1 MTNGSCKENRS
12 FLCTSKY
19 RLECLLGYEPPS
31 FITHNSSLYKMDT
44 PSFKED
50 HISQVPALQ
59 MLIKLGYTYLSPAE
73 AERLRGNKTTN
84 VLLEDIL
91 RKQLKEINSIRVSA
105 SKTSIFTDE
114 NIGRGILAL
123 KNLPMNEGY
132 IAACEKSY
140 NLLAMGQ
147 ALEQSVDGDKKSFT
161 LQFID
166 WKNISNNVFHVT
178 EEFSVMRSTSKEHY
192 RPDLVLFV
200 NGIPFCIIECKRPD
214 MKEPLKQAIS
224 QQIRSQQEDGI
235 RSLYVYSQLL
245 LSLSCNEALYATNAT
260 PEKFWAKWQ
269 EKFHSEVEENNHNN
283 KLYQLKNEPL
293 SNEVKNRLFAG
304 RFKYV
309 RTYFDALE
317 DEEILSTH
325 QDAYLFSLCRPER
338 LMDIVFNFILFDNG
352 DKKVARYQQFF
363 AIKKSIERIKI
374 LQPSSSSSQREERSY
389 RGNLN
394 FSGLVREARELRKN
408 QTPAEETLWQLLR
421 NKKLN
426 GLKFRRQHQIGH
438 YIVDFYCHERKLIV
452 ELDGAVH
459 DTPERQKHDS
469 VRNKFLTSSGFKII
483 RFRNEEVFNN
493 IEEVLK
499 QIADSTPPSPVGR
512 GAGGEGNFSRK
523 GGVIWHTQGSGKSL
537 TMVMLAQAIAM
548 EPSIRNPK
556 IVLVTDRTDLDNQIT
571 GTFRKCG
578 KFVENANTGQRLVE
592 LLESK
597 SDAVVTTIINKF
609 VAAVKKINKPI
620 ESHDIFVLVDEGH
633 RTQHGTFNIDMQ
645 KTLPNACFIALTGTP
660 LFKKDKST
668 ADKFGGLID
677 AYTVD
682 QAVKD
687 NAVVPLLY
695 EGRLAFQNVN
705 ASPIDIFFGM
715 VSEPLSEYQ
724 KADIK
729 KKFARNDHLNSAEQK
744 MRMIAWNIS
753 YHFRDNWQGRTPFK
767 GQLVCDKKVNAIKYK
782 EYLDEIGLVSSE
794 VLISSIEEREGEDS
808 AYAKST
814 EKENQFWKKMME
826 EHGNSKSYEKNIISR
841 FKNQKDPEIII
852 VVDKLL
858 TGFDEPKNT
867 VLYLARNLQGHK
879 LLQAIAR
886 VNRIYPDK
894 EFGYI
899 IDYYGVIENLDDA
912 LLLYSSFEDFDDED
926 LAGTLTN
933 ISEEIKKLPQKHSD
947 LWDIFKTIANKRDA
961 EAYQQLLKDEAIRV
975 LFYDKLAAF
984 AKCLKMALSSIQFH
998 KDVEEKTIDRY
1009 KHDLT
1014 MFLKLRLAVVE
1025 RFSDEIDY
1033 RQYEGQIQKLIDTHI
1048 TTEKIETI
1056 TELVNIFDKDKFQQ
1070 EVENTTGKAAKAD
1083 KIASRTGRHISEKM
1097 DEDPAF
1103 YKKFSQMLKETI
1115 ADYEAKRISE
1125 AQYLSRVQ
1133 DIMNNVL
1140 AYTDKDIPDQLSD
1153 RDVAKAFYGLTLE
1166 AMSDKFQDYSIR
1178 KEIAIQTALHM
1189 DDLIKESVLDN
1200 GKPIIDWQYKTN
1212 ITGKLLIE
1220 IGDYLI
1226 DEVRDQYLVDLSFKE
1241 MDKIADDCIEVA
1253 KIRYK

>member
-1 MTNGSCKENRS
+1 ME
-12 FLCTSKY
+12 
-19 RLECLLGYEPPS
+19 
-31 FITHNSSLYKMDT
+31 T

-50 HISQVPALQ
+50 HISQIPALQ
-59 MLIKLGYTYLSPAE
+59 MLVNLGYTYLSPAE
-73 AERLRGNKTTN
+73 ADRQRGGKTTN
-84 VLLEDIL
+84 VLLEDVL

-105 SKTSIFTDE
+105 TKTSIFTDE
-114 NIGRGILAL
+114 NIERGIMAL

-132 IAACEKSY
+132 IAASEKAY
-140 NLLAMGQ
+140 NLLTLGQ

-161 LQFID
+161 LQYID
-166 WKNISNNVFHVT
+166 WKNINNNVFHVT
-178 EEFSVMRSTSKEHY
+178 EEYSVMRSTSKEHY

-200 NGIPFCIIECKRPD
+200 NGIPLCIIECKRPD

-235 RSLYVYSQLL
+235 RNLYVYSQLL
-245 LSLSCNEALYATNAT
+245 LSLSCTQALYATNST

-269 EKFHSEVEENNHNN
+269 EKFSSDEEEQNYKA
-283 KLYQLKNEPL
+283 KLYELKNNPL
-293 SNEVKNRLFAG
+293 STTTKEQLFTD

-309 RTYFDALE
+309 RQYFDALE
-317 DEEILSTH
+317 QEEILPTI
-325 QDAYLFSLCRPER
+325 QDEYLFGLCRPER
-338 LMDIVFNFILFDNG
+338 LMDIVFNYVLFDNG
-352 DKKVARYQQFF
+352 EKKVARYQQFF
-363 AIKKSIERIKI
+363 AIKKSMQRI
-374 LQPSSSSSQREERSY
+374 
-389 RGNLN
+389 
-394 FSGLVREARELRKN
+394 
-408 QTPAEETLWQLLR
+408 R
-421 NKKLN
+421 NVEN
-426 GLKFRRQHQIGH
+426 GK
-438 YIVDFYCHERKLIV
+438 
-452 ELDGAVH
+452 
-459 DTPERQKHDS
+459 
-469 VRNKFLTSSGFKII
+469 
-483 RFRNEEVFNN
+483 
-493 IEEVLK
+493 
-499 QIADSTPPSPVGR
+499 
-512 GAGGEGNFSRK
+512 RK

-571 GTFRKCG
+571 STFRKCG
-578 KFVENANTGQRLVE
+578 KLVENATTGQRLVE

-609 VAAVKKINKPI
+609 VAAVKKISKPL

-645 KTLPNACFIALTGTP
+645 KTLPNACFIAMTGTP

-668 ADKFGGLID
+668 AEKFGGLID

-682 QAVKD
+682 QAVQDK
-687 NAVVPLLY
+687 AVVPLLY
-695 EGRLAFQNVN
+695 EGRLALQDVN
-705 ASPIDIFFGM
+705 ASPIDTFFGM
-715 VSEPLSEYQ
+715 VSEPLTEYQ

-729 KKFARNDHLNSAEQK
+729 KKFARTDHLNSAEQK
-744 MRMIAWNIS
+744 MRMIAWDIS

-782 EYLDEIGLVSSE
+782 EYLDEIGIVSSE
-794 VLISSIEEREGEDS
+794 VLISSIDEREGEES
-808 AYAKST
+808 AYEKST
-814 EKENQFWKKMME
+814 QKENQFWKRMMD

-867 VLYLARNLQGHK
+867 VLYLTRNLQGHK

-912 LLLYSSFEDFDDED
+912 LQLYSSFEDFDDED

-933 ISEEIKKLPQKHSD
+933 ISDEIKKLPQKHSD

-984 AKCLKMALSSIQFH
+984 AKSLKLALSSIQFH
-998 KDVEEKTIDRY
+998 KDVEEKTINRY
-1009 KHDLT
+1009 KEDLT

-1025 RFSDEIDY
+1025 RYSDEIDY
-1033 RQYEGQIQKLIDTHI
+1033 KQYEGQIQKLIDTHI

-1083 KIASRTGRHISEKM
+1083 KIASRTAKHITEKM

-1140 AYTDKDIPDQLSD
+1140 AHTDNDIPEQLRD
-1153 RDVAKAFYGLTLE
+1153 KDVAKAFYGLTVE
-1166 AMSDKFQDYSIR
+1166 ALSEKIQDNVVR
-1178 KEIAIQTALHM
+1178 KEVSTQTALQI

-1226 DEVRDQYLVDLSFKE
+1226 DEVRDKYNVDLSFKE

>member
-1 MTNGSCKENRS
+1 
-12 FLCTSKY
+12 
-19 RLECLLGYEPPS
+19 
-31 FITHNSSLYKMDT
+31 MDT

-50 HISQVPALQ
+50 HISQIPALQ
-59 MLIKLGYTYLSPAE
+59 MLVNLGYTYLSPAE
-73 AERLRGNKTTN
+73 AERQRGGKTSN
-84 VLLEDIL
+84 VLLEDVL
-91 RKQLKEINSIRVSA
+91 RKQLKKINA
-105 SKTSIFTDE
+105 EKTISSTKSTYISNANIE
-114 NIGRGILAL
+114 NGIQIL

-132 IAACEKSY
+132 IAASEKAY
-140 NLLAMGQ
+140 NLLTLGQ

-161 LQFID
+161 LQYID

-178 EEFSVMRSTSKEHY
+178 EEFSVMRSTRKEHY

-200 NGIPFCIIECKRPD
+200 NGIPLCIIECKRPD
-214 MKEPLKQAIS
+214 MKKPLKQAIS
-224 QQIRSQQEDGI
+224 QHLRNQQEDGI
-235 RSLYVYSQLL
+235 RSLYVYSQLT
-245 LSLSCNEALYATNAT
+245 LSIATQEAAYATNST
-260 PEKFWAKWQ
+260 PEKFWAKWH
-269 EKFHSEVEENNHNN
+269 EKFNSDEEERKYKN
-283 KLYQLKNEPL
+283 KLLEFKNNPL
-293 SNEVKNRLFAG
+293 PISIKESIFSD

-309 RTYFDALE
+309 RQYFDALE
-317 DEEILSTH
+317 QEKILPTE
-325 QDAYLFSLCRPER
+325 QDNYLYGLCRPER
-338 LMDIVFNFILFDNG
+338 LMDIIFNFVLFDEG
-352 DKKVARYQQFF
+352 KKKVARYQQFF
-363 AIKKSIERIKI
+363 AIKKSIQRIKHV
-374 LQPSSSSSQREERSY
+374 E
-389 RGNLN
+389 
-394 FSGLVREARELRKN
+394 
-408 QTPAEETLWQLLR
+408 
-421 NKKLN
+421 N
-426 GLKFRRQHQIGH
+426 GKRR
-438 YIVDFYCHERKLIV
+438 
-452 ELDGAVH
+452 
-459 DTPERQKHDS
+459 
-469 VRNKFLTSSGFKII
+469 
-483 RFRNEEVFNN
+483 
-493 IEEVLK
+493 
-499 QIADSTPPSPVGR
+499 
-512 GAGGEGNFSRK
+512 

-578 KFVENANTGQRLVE
+578 RFVENATTGQRLVE
-592 LLESK
+592 LLENK

-609 VAAVKKINKPI
+609 VAAVKKIVKPL

-645 KTLPNACFIALTGTP
+645 KTLPNACFIAMTGTP

-668 ADKFGGLID
+668 AEKFGGMID

-695 EGRLAFQNVN
+695 EGRLALQNVN
-705 ASPIDIFFGM
+705 ASPIDTFFGM
-715 VSEPLSEYQ
+715 VSEPLTEYQ

-744 MRMIAWNIS
+744 MRMIAWDIS
-753 YHFRDNWQGRTPFK
+753 YHFRNNWQGRTPLK

-782 EYLDEIGLVSSE
+782 EYLDEIGIVSCE
-794 VLISSIEEREGEDS
+794 VLISSIDEREGEES
-808 AYAKST
+808 AYEKSI
-814 EKENQFWKKMME
+814 EKEHQFWKKMMD

-852 VVDKLL
+852 VVDKLI

-867 VLYLARNLQGHK
+867 VLYLTRNLQSHK

-912 LLLYSSFEDFDDED
+912 LQLYSSFEDFDDED

-933 ISEEIKKLPQKHSD
+933 ISDEIKKLPQKHSE
-947 LWDIFKTIANKRDA
+947 LWDIFKTIINKRDA
-961 EAYQQLLKDEAIRV
+961 EAYQQLLKDEVIRV

-984 AKCLKMALSSIQFH
+984 AKGLKLALSSIQFH
-998 KDVEEKTIDRY
+998 KEVEEKVINRY
-1009 KHDLT
+1009 KEDLT

-1025 RFSDEIDY
+1025 RYSDEIDY
-1033 RQYEGQIQKLIDTHI
+1033 KQYEGQIQKLIDTHI

-1083 KIASRTGRHISEKM
+1083 KIASRTAKHITEKM
-1097 DEDPAF
+1097 DENPAF
-1103 YKKFSQMLKETI
+1103 YKKFSQMLRETI

-1125 AQYLSRVQ
+1125 AQYLSKVQ

-1140 AYTDKDIPDQLSD
+1140 THTDNDIPEQLKD
-1153 RDVAKAFYGLTLE
+1153 RDIAKAFYGLTVE
-1166 AMSDKFQDYSIR
+1166 ALSEKIQDNVVR
-1178 KEIAIQTALHM
+1178 KEVATQTALQI
-1189 DDLIKESVLDN
+1189 DNLIQDSVLDK
-1200 GKPIIDWQYKTN
+1200 GKAIIDWQYKTN

-1226 DEVRDQYLVDLSFKE
+1226 DEVRDKYHLDLPFKD
-1241 MDKIADDCIEVA
+1241 MDKIAEDCIEVA

>member
-1 MTNGSCKENRS
+1 
-12 FLCTSKY
+12 
-19 RLECLLGYEPPS
+19 
-31 FITHNSSLYKMDT
+31 MDT

-50 HISQVPALQ
+50 HISQIPALQ
-59 MLIKLGYTYLSPAE
+59 MLVNLGYTYLSPAE
-73 AERLRGNKTTN
+73 AERQRGGKTSN
-84 VLLEDIL
+84 VLLEDVL
-91 RKQLKEINSIRVSA
+91 RKQLKKINAEKSISSTKSTYISDA
-105 SKTSIFTDE
+105 NIE
-114 NIGRGILAL
+114 NGIQIL

-132 IAACEKSY
+132 IAASEKAY
-140 NLLAMGQ
+140 NLLTLGQ

-161 LQFID
+161 LQYID

-178 EEFSVMRSTSKEHY
+178 EEFSVMRSTRKEHY

-200 NGIPFCIIECKRPD
+200 NGIPLCIIECKRPD
-214 MKEPLKQAIS
+214 MKKPLKQAIS
-224 QQIRSQQEDGI
+224 QHLRNQQEDGI
-235 RSLYVYSQLL
+235 RSLYVYSQLT
-245 LSLSCNEALYATNAT
+245 LSIATQEAAYATNAT
-260 PEKFWAKWQ
+260 PEKFWAKWH
-269 EKFHSEVEENNHNN
+269 EKFNSDEEERKYKN
-283 KLYQLKNEPL
+283 KLLEFKNNPL
-293 SNEVKNRLFAG
+293 PISIKESIFSD

-309 RTYFDALE
+309 RQYFDALE
-317 DEEILSTH
+317 QEKILPTE
-325 QDAYLFSLCRPER
+325 QDIYLYGLCRPER
-338 LMDIVFNFILFDNG
+338 LMDIIFNFVLFDDG
-352 DKKVARYQQFF
+352 KKKVARYQQFF
-363 AIKKSIERIKI
+363 AIKKSIQRIKHV
-374 LQPSSSSSQREERSY
+374 E
-389 RGNLN
+389 
-394 FSGLVREARELRKN
+394 
-408 QTPAEETLWQLLR
+408 
-421 NKKLN
+421 N
-426 GLKFRRQHQIGH
+426 GKRR
-438 YIVDFYCHERKLIV
+438 
-452 ELDGAVH
+452 
-459 DTPERQKHDS
+459 
-469 VRNKFLTSSGFKII
+469 
-483 RFRNEEVFNN
+483 
-493 IEEVLK
+493 
-499 QIADSTPPSPVGR
+499 
-512 GAGGEGNFSRK
+512 

-578 KFVENANTGQRLVE
+578 RFVENATTGQRLVE
-592 LLESK
+592 LLENK

-609 VAAVKKINKPI
+609 VAAVKKIVKPL

-645 KTLPNACFIALTGTP
+645 KTLPNACFIAMTGTP

-668 ADKFGGLID
+668 AEKFGGMID

-695 EGRLAFQNVN
+695 EGRLALQNVN
-705 ASPIDIFFGM
+705 ASPIDTFFGM
-715 VSEPLSEYQ
+715 VSEPLTEYQ

-744 MRMIAWNIS
+744 MRMIAWDIS
-753 YHFRDNWQGRTPFK
+753 YHFRNNWQGRTPLK

-782 EYLDEIGLVSSE
+782 EYLDEIGIVSCE
-794 VLISSIEEREGEDS
+794 VLISSIDEREGEES
-808 AYAKST
+808 AYEKSI
-814 EKENQFWKKMME
+814 EKEHQFWKKMMD

-867 VLYLARNLQGHK
+867 VLYLTRNLQSHK

-912 LLLYSSFEDFDDED
+912 LQLYSSFEDFDDED

-933 ISEEIKKLPQKHSD
+933 ISDEIKKLPQKHSE
-947 LWDIFKTIANKRDA
+947 LWDIFKTIINKRDA
-961 EAYQQLLKDEAIRV
+961 EAYQQLLKDEVIRV

-984 AKCLKMALSSIQFH
+984 AKGLKLALSSIQFH
-998 KDVEEKTIDRY
+998 KEVEEKVINRY
-1009 KHDLT
+1009 KEDLT

-1033 RQYEGQIQKLIDTHI
+1033 KQYEGQIQKLIDTHI

-1083 KIASRTGRHISEKM
+1083 KIASRTAKHITEKM
-1097 DEDPAF
+1097 DENPAF
-1103 YKKFSQMLKETI
+1103 YKKFSQMLRETI

-1140 AYTDKDIPDQLSD
+1140 THTDNDIPEQLKD
-1153 RDVAKAFYGLTLE
+1153 RDIAKAFYGLTVE
-1166 AMSDKFQDYSIR
+1166 ALSEKIQDNVVR
-1178 KEIAIQTALHM
+1178 KEVATQTALQI
-1189 DDLIKESVLDN
+1189 DDLIQDSVLDK
-1200 GKPIIDWQYKTN
+1200 GKAIIDWQYKTN

-1226 DEVRDQYLVDLSFKE
+1226 DEVRDKYHLDLPFKD
-1241 MDKIADDCIEVA
+1241 MDKIAEDCIEVA

>member
-1 MTNGSCKENRS
+1 
-12 FLCTSKY
+12 
-19 RLECLLGYEPPS
+19 
-31 FITHNSSLYKMDT
+31 MDT

-50 HISQVPALQ
+50 HISQIPALQ
-59 MLIKLGYTYLSPAE
+59 MLVNLGYTYLSPVE
-73 AERLRGNKTTN
+73 ADRQRGGKTTN
-84 VLLEDIL
+84 VLLEDVL

-105 SKTSIFTDE
+105 TKTSIFTAE
-114 NIGRGILAL
+114 NIERGILAL
-123 KNLPMNEGY
+123 KSLPMNEGY
-132 IAACEKSY
+132 IAASEKAY
-140 NLLAMGQ
+140 NLLTLGQ
-147 ALEQSVDGDKKSFT
+147 PLEQSIDGDKKSFT
-161 LQFID
+161 LQYID
-166 WKNISNNVFHVT
+166 WKNIQNNVFHVT
-178 EEFSVMRSTSKEHY
+178 EEYSVMRSTSKEHY

-200 NGIPFCIIECKRPD
+200 NGIPLCIIECKRPD

-224 QQIRSQQEDGI
+224 QHLRNQQEDGI
-235 RSLYVYSQLL
+235 RSLYVYSQLT
-245 LSLSCNEALYATNAT
+245 LSIATQEAAYATNAT

-269 EKFHSEVEENNHNN
+269 EKFDESE
-283 KLYQLKNEPL
+283 KLKEYNARLKKLKNTPL
-293 SNEVKNRLFAG
+293 SNSIKEQLFSD

-309 RTYFDALE
+309 RQYFDALE
-317 DEEILSTH
+317 QEEILPTE
-325 QDAYLFSLCRPER
+325 QDNYLFSLCRPER
-338 LMDIVFNFILFDNG
+338 LMDIVFNYVLYDNG
-352 DKKVARYQQFF
+352 EKKVARYQQFF
-363 AIKKSIERIKI
+363 AIKKSMQRI
-374 LQPSSSSSQREERSY
+374 
-389 RGNLN
+389 
-394 FSGLVREARELRKN
+394 
-408 QTPAEETLWQLLR
+408 R
-421 NKKLN
+421 NVEN
-426 GLKFRRQHQIGH
+426 GK
-438 YIVDFYCHERKLIV
+438 
-452 ELDGAVH
+452 
-459 DTPERQKHDS
+459 
-469 VRNKFLTSSGFKII
+469 
-483 RFRNEEVFNN
+483 
-493 IEEVLK
+493 
-499 QIADSTPPSPVGR
+499 
-512 GAGGEGNFSRK
+512 RK

-556 IVLVTDRTDLDNQIT
+556 IVLVTDRTDLDDQIT
-571 GTFRKCG
+571 RTFIKCG
-578 KFVENANTGQRLVE
+578 KPVDNATTGQRLVE

-609 VAAVKKINKPI
+609 VAAVKKMNKPL

-633 RTQHGTFNIDMQ
+633 RTQHGTFNVDMQ
-645 KTLPNACFIALTGTP
+645 KTLPNACFIAMTGTP

-668 ADKFGGLID
+668 AAKFGGIID

-687 NAVVPLLY
+687 KAVVPLLY
-695 EGRLAFQNVN
+695 EGRLALQDVN
-705 ASPIDIFFGM
+705 ASPIDTFFAM
-715 VSEPLSEYQ
+715 VSEPLTEYQ

-729 KKFARNDHLNSAEQK
+729 KKFARYDHLNSAEQK
-744 MRMIAWNIS
+744 MRMIAWDIS
-753 YHFRDNWQGRTPFK
+753 YHFRDNWQGKTPFK

-782 EYLDEIGLVSSE
+782 EYLDEIGIVSSE
-794 VLISSIEEREGEDS
+794 VLISSIDEREGEES
-808 AYAKST
+808 AYEKST
-814 EKENQFWKKMME
+814 EKENQFWKKMMD
-826 EHGNSKSYEKNIISR
+826 EHGSSKSYEKNVISR
-841 FKNQKDPEIII
+841 FKNQKDPELII

-867 VLYLARNLQGHK
+867 VLYLTRNLQSHK

-912 LLLYSSFEDFDDED
+912 LQMYSSLEDFDEED

-933 ISEEIKKLPQKHSD
+933 ISEEVRKLPQKHSD
-947 LWDIFKTIANKRDA
+947 LWNIFKTVANKRDA
-961 EAYQQLLKDEAIRV
+961 EAYQQLLKDELIRV

-984 AKCLKMALSSIQFH
+984 AKGLKLAFSSIQFH
-998 KDVEEKTIDRY
+998 KEVEEKVVNRY
-1009 KHDLT
+1009 KEDLA
-1014 MFLKLRLAVVE
+1014 MFLKLRLAVIE
-1025 RFSDEIDY
+1025 RYSDQIDY
-1033 RQYEGQIQKLIDTHI
+1033 KQYEGQIQKLIDTHI

-1083 KIASRTGRHISEKM
+1083 KIASRTAKHITEKM

-1140 AYTDKDIPDQLSD
+1140 AHTDHDIPAQLKE
-1153 RDVAKAFYGLTLE
+1153 RDVAKAFYGLTVE
-1166 AMSDKFQDYSIR
+1166 ALFEKIQDDIVR
-1178 KEIAIQTALHM
+1178 KEVAIQTALHI
-1189 DDLIKESVLDN
+1189 DDLIQNSVLDI
-1200 GKPIIDWQYKTN
+1200 GKPIVDWQYKTN

-1226 DEVRDQYLVDLSFKE
+1226 DEVRDKYNVDLSFKD
-1241 MDKIADDCIEVA
+1241 MDKVAEDCIEVA

>member
-1 MTNGSCKENRS
+1 
-12 FLCTSKY
+12 
-19 RLECLLGYEPPS
+19 
-31 FITHNSSLYKMDT
+31 MDT

-50 HISQVPALQ
+50 HISQIPALQ
-59 MLIKLGYTYLSPAE
+59 MLVNLGYTYLSPAE
-73 AERLRGNKTTN
+73 ADRQRGGKTTN
-84 VLLEDIL
+84 VLLEDVL

-105 SKTSIFTDE
+105 TKTSIFTDD
-114 NIGRGILAL
+114 NIERGILAL

-132 IAACEKSY
+132 IAASEKAY
-140 NLLAMGQ
+140 NLLTLGQ

-161 LQFID
+161 LQYID
-166 WKNISNNVFHVT
+166 WKNISNNVFHVS

-200 NGIPFCIIECKRPD
+200 NGIPLCIIECKRPD

-224 QQIRSQQEDGI
+224 QHLRNQQEDGI
-235 RSLYVYSQLL
+235 RSLYVYSQLT
-245 LSLSCNEALYATNAT
+245 LSIATQEAAYATNAT
-260 PEKFWAKWQ
+260 PEKFWAKWHK
-269 EKFHSEVEENNHNN
+269 KFNTDEEERNYKN
-283 KLYQLKNEPL
+283 KLQAFKNKPLPNSIKEQLF
-293 SNEVKNRLFAG
+293 SD

-309 RTYFDALE
+309 RHYFDALE
-317 DEEILSTH
+317 QEIILPTE
-325 QDAYLFSLCRPER
+325 QDNYLFGLCRPER
-338 LMDIVFNFILFDNG
+338 LMDIVFNFVLFDNG
-352 DKKVARYQQFF
+352 EKKVARYQQFF
-363 AIKKSIERIKI
+363 AIKKSMQRIKHV
-374 LQPSSSSSQREERSY
+374 E
-389 RGNLN
+389 
-394 FSGLVREARELRKN
+394 
-408 QTPAEETLWQLLR
+408 
-421 NKKLN
+421 N
-426 GLKFRRQHQIGH
+426 GKRR
-438 YIVDFYCHERKLIV
+438 
-452 ELDGAVH
+452 
-459 DTPERQKHDS
+459 
-469 VRNKFLTSSGFKII
+469 
-483 RFRNEEVFNN
+483 
-493 IEEVLK
+493 
-499 QIADSTPPSPVGR
+499 
-512 GAGGEGNFSRK
+512 

-578 KFVENANTGQRLVE
+578 RFVENANTGQRLFE
-592 LLESK
+592 LLENK

-609 VAAVKKINKPI
+609 VAAVKKIDKPL

-645 KTLPNACFIALTGTP
+645 KTLPNACFIAMTGTP

-668 ADKFGGLID
+668 AEKFGGMID

-687 NAVVPLLY
+687 KAVVPLLY
-695 EGRLAFQNVN
+695 EGRLALQNVN
-705 ASPIDIFFGM
+705 ASPIDTFFGM
-715 VSEPLSEYQ
+715 VSEPLTEYQ

-744 MRMIAWNIS
+744 MRMIAWDIS

-782 EYLDEIGLVSSE
+782 EYLDEIGIVSCE
-794 VLISSIEEREGEDS
+794 VLISSIDEREGEES
-808 AYAKST
+808 AYEKST
-814 EKENQFWKKMME
+814 EKENQFWKKMMD

-867 VLYLARNLQGHK
+867 VLYLTRNLQSHK

-912 LLLYSSFEDFDDED
+912 LQLYSSFEDFDDED
-926 LAGTLTN
+926 LAGTMTN
-933 ISEEIKKLPQKHSD
+933 ISDEIKKLPQKHSD

-984 AKCLKMALSSIQFH
+984 AKGLKLALSSIQFH
-998 KDVEEKTIDRY
+998 KEVEEKVINRY
-1009 KHDLT
+1009 KEDLT

-1025 RFSDEIDY
+1025 RYSDEIDY
-1033 RQYEGQIQKLIDTHI
+1033 KQYEGQIQKLIDTHI

-1070 EVENTTGKAAKAD
+1070 EVEHTTGKAAKAD
-1083 KIASRTGRHISEKM
+1083 KIASRTAKHITEKM

-1103 YKKFSQMLKETI
+1103 YKKFSQMLRETI

-1133 DIMNNVL
+1133 DIMSNVL
-1140 AYTDKDIPDQLSD
+1140 AHTDNDIPEQLKD
-1153 RDVAKAFYGLTLE
+1153 RDVAKAFYGLTVEGLSE
-1166 AMSDKFQDYSIR
+1166 KIQDNIVR
-1178 KEIAIQTALHM
+1178 KEVATQTALQI
-1189 DDLIKESVLDN
+1189 DDLIQDSVLDN

-1226 DEVRDQYLVDLSFKE
+1226 DEVRDKYNVNLSFKD
-1241 MDKIADDCIEVA
+1241 MDKIAEDCIEVA

>member
-1 MTNGSCKENRS
+1 ME
-12 FLCTSKY
+12 
-19 RLECLLGYEPPS
+19 
-31 FITHNSSLYKMDT
+31 T

-50 HISQVPALQ
+50 HISQIPALQ
-59 MLIKLGYTYLSPAE
+59 MLVNLGYTYLSPAE
-73 AERLRGNKTTN
+73 AYKQRGGKTTN
-84 VLLEDIL
+84 VLLEDVL

-105 SKTSIFTDE
+105 TKTSIFTDD
-114 NIGRGILAL
+114 NIERGILAL

-132 IAACEKSY
+132 IAASEKAY
-140 NLLAMGQ
+140 NLITLGQ

-161 LQFID
+161 LQYID
-166 WKNISNNVFHVT
+166 WKNISNNVFHIS
-178 EEFSVMRSTSKEHY
+178 EEFSVMRSTSRAHY
-192 RPDLVLFV
+192 RPDLVVFV
-200 NGIPFCIIECKRPD
+200 NGIPLCIIECKRPD

-224 QQIRSQQEDGI
+224 QTLRNQQEDGI
-235 RSLYVYSQLL
+235 RSLYVYSQLT
-245 LSLSCNEALYATNAT
+245 LSIATQEAAYATNAT

-269 EKFHSEVEENNHNN
+269 EKFSTDEEERNYTS
-283 KLYQLKNEPL
+283 KLKEIKNQPL
-293 SNEVKNRLFAG
+293 SLTVKEQLFSD

-309 RTYFDALE
+309 RQYFDALE
-317 DEEILSTH
+317 QEEILPTE
-325 QDAYLFSLCRPER
+325 QDNYLFGLCCPER
-338 LMDIVFNFILFDNG
+338 LMDIVFNFVLFDNG
-352 DKKVARYQQFF
+352 EKKVARYQQFF
-363 AIKKSIERIKI
+363 AIKKSMQRIKHV
-374 LQPSSSSSQREERSY
+374 E
-389 RGNLN
+389 
-394 FSGLVREARELRKN
+394 
-408 QTPAEETLWQLLR
+408 
-421 NKKLN
+421 N
-426 GLKFRRQHQIGH
+426 GKRR
-438 YIVDFYCHERKLIV
+438 
-452 ELDGAVH
+452 
-459 DTPERQKHDS
+459 
-469 VRNKFLTSSGFKII
+469 
-483 RFRNEEVFNN
+483 
-493 IEEVLK
+493 
-499 QIADSTPPSPVGR
+499 
-512 GAGGEGNFSRK
+512 

-578 KFVENANTGQRLVE
+578 RFVENATTGQRLVE
-592 LLESK
+592 LLENK

-609 VAAVKKINKPI
+609 VAAVKKIVKPL
-620 ESHDIFVLVDEGH
+620 ESYDIFVLVDEGH
-633 RTQHGTFNIDMQ
+633 RTQHGTFNVDMQ
-645 KTLPNACFIALTGTP
+645 KTLPNACFIAMTGTP

-668 ADKFGGLID
+668 AEKFGGMID

-687 NAVVPLLY
+687 KAVVPLLY
-695 EGRLAFQNVN
+695 EGRLALQNVN
-705 ASPIDIFFGM
+705 ASPIDTFFGM
-715 VSEPLSEYQ
+715 VSEPLTEYQ
-724 KADIK
+724 KVDIK
-729 KKFARNDHLNSAEQK
+729 KKFARNDHLNAAEQK
-744 MRMIAWNIS
+744 MRMIAWDIS

-782 EYLDEIGLVSSE
+782 EYLDEIGIVSCE
-794 VLISSIEEREGEDS
+794 VLISSIDEREGEES

-814 EKENQFWKKMME
+814 EKENQFWKRMMD

-867 VLYLARNLQGHK
+867 VLYLTRNLQSHK

-894 EFGYI
+894 DFGYV

-912 LLLYSSFEDFDDED
+912 LQLYSSFKDFDDED

-933 ISEEIKKLPQKHSD
+933 ISDEIKKLPQKHSA

-961 EAYQQLLKDEAIRV
+961 ESYQQLLKDEAIRV

-984 AKCLKMALSSIQFH
+984 AKSLKLALSSIQFH
-998 KDVEEKTIDRY
+998 KEVEEKVINRY
-1009 KHDLT
+1009 KEDLT

-1025 RFSDEIDY
+1025 RYSDEIDY
-1033 RQYEGQIQKLIDTHI
+1033 KQYEGQIQKLIDTHI

-1056 TELVNIFDKDKFQQ
+1056 TELVNIFEKDKFQQ
-1070 EVENTTGKAAKAD
+1070 EVEKAIGEDAKAD
-1083 KIASRTGRHISEKM
+1083 RIESRTAKHISEKM
-1097 DEDPAF
+1097 EEDPAF
-1103 YKKFSQMLKETI
+1103 YKKFSQMLKDVIEE
-1115 ADYEAKRISE
+1115 YESGRISSAE
-1125 AQYLSRVQ
+1125 RLKRSQ

-1140 AYTDKDIPDQLSD
+1140 AHTDNDIPEKLKD
-1153 RDVAKAFYGLTLE
+1153 RDVAKAFYGLTFETLSE
-1166 AMSDKFQDYSIR
+1166 KIQDIIVR
-1178 KEIAIQTALHM
+1178 KEVATQTALQI
-1189 DDLIKESVLDN
+1189 DDLIQDSVLDL

-1226 DEVRDQYLVDLSFKE
+1226 DEVRDKCNVDLAFKD
-1241 MDKIADDCIEVA
+1241 MDKIAEDCIEVA

>member
-1 MTNGSCKENRS
+1 ME
-12 FLCTSKY
+12 
-19 RLECLLGYEPPS
+19 
-31 FITHNSSLYKMDT
+31 T

-50 HISQVPALQ
+50 HISQIPALQ
-59 MLIKLGYTYLSPAE
+59 MLVNLGYTYLSQAE
-73 AERLRGNKTTN
+73 AERYRGGKTTN
-84 VLLEDIL
+84 VLLEDVL

-105 SKTSIFTDE
+105 TKTSIFTDE
-114 NIGRGILAL
+114 NIERGILAL

-132 IAACEKSY
+132 IAASERAY
-140 NLLAMGQ
+140 NLLTLGQ

-161 LQFID
+161 LQYID
-166 WKNISNNVFHVT
+166 WKNISNNVFHVS

-224 QQIRSQQEDGI
+224 QHLRNQQEDGI
-235 RSLYVYSQLL
+235 RHLYVYSQIIM
-245 LSLSCNEALYATNAT
+245 SIATQEAAYGTNGT

-269 EKFHSEVEENNHNN
+269 EKFNSDVEGQNYRSNLEA
-283 KLYQLKNEPL
+283 LKNKPL
-293 SNEVKNRLFAG
+293 SPSVKDQLFAD

-309 RTYFDALE
+309 RQHFDALE
-317 DEEILSTH
+317 RETIFPTVQDE
-325 QDAYLFSLCRPER
+325 YLMGLCRPER
-338 LMDIVFNFILFDNG
+338 LMDIVFNYVLFDNG
-352 DKKVARYQQFF
+352 EKKVARYQQFF
-363 AIKKSIERIKI
+363 AIKKSMQRIK
-374 LQPSSSSSQREERSY
+374 
-389 RGNLN
+389 
-394 FSGLVREARELRKN
+394 
-408 QTPAEETLWQLLR
+408 
-421 NKKLN
+421 
-426 GLKFRRQHQIGH
+426 
-438 YIVDFYCHERKLIV
+438 
-452 ELDGAVH
+452 
-459 DTPERQKHDS
+459 
-469 VRNKFLTSSGFKII
+469 
-483 RFRNEEVFNN
+483 N
-493 IEEVLK
+493 IENGK
-499 QIADSTPPSPVGR
+499 
-512 GAGGEGNFSRK
+512 RK

-571 GTFRKCG
+571 STFRKCG
-578 KFVENANTGQRLVE
+578 KFVENATTGQRLVE
-592 LLESK
+592 LLESN

-609 VAAVKKINKPI
+609 VAAVKKINKPL
-620 ESHDIFVLVDEGH
+620 ESPDIFVLVDEGH
-633 RTQHGTFNIDMQ
+633 RTQHGIFNIDMQ
-645 KTLPNACFIALTGTP
+645 KTLPNACFIAMTGTP

-668 ADKFGGLID
+668 AAKFGGVID

-682 QAVKD
+682 QAVSDK
-687 NAVVPLLY
+687 AVVPLLY
-695 EGRLAFQNVN
+695 EGRLALQDVN
-705 ASPIDIFFGM
+705 ASPIDTFFGM
-715 VSEPLSEYQ
+715 VSEPLTDYQ

-729 KKFARNDHLNSAEQK
+729 KKFARYDHLNSAEQK
-744 MRMIAWNIS
+744 MRMIAWDIS

-782 EYLDEIGLVSSE
+782 EYLDEIGIVSSE
-794 VLISSIEEREGEDS
+794 VLISSTDEREGEDS
-808 AYAKST
+808 AYEKSS
-814 EKENQFWKKMME
+814 EKENQFWKRMMD

-867 VLYLARNLQGHK
+867 VLYLTRNLQSHK

-912 LLLYSSFEDFDDED
+912 LQLYSSFEDFDDED
-926 LAGTLTN
+926 LAGTMTN
-933 ISEEIKKLPQKHSD
+933 ISDEIKKLPQKHSD
-947 LWDIFKTIANKRDA
+947 LWDIFKTISNKRDA

-984 AKCLKMALSSIQFH
+984 AKGLKLALSSIQFH
-998 KDVEEKTIDRY
+998 KEVEEKVINRY
-1009 KHDLT
+1009 KEDLT

-1025 RFSDEIDY
+1025 RYSDEIDY
-1033 RQYEGQIQKLIDTHI
+1033 KQYEGQIQKLIDTHI

-1083 KIASRTGRHISEKM
+1083 KIASRTAKHITEKM

-1103 YKKFSQMLKETI
+1103 YKKFSQMLRETI

-1125 AQYLSRVQ
+1125 AQYLTRVQ

-1140 AYTDKDIPDQLSD
+1140 AHTDNDIPEQLEE
-1153 RDVAKAFYGLTLE
+1153 RDVAKAFYGLTVE
-1166 AMSDKFQDYSIR
+1166 ALSEKIQDNIVR
-1178 KEIAIQTALHM
+1178 KEVAKQTALQI
-1189 DDLIKESVLDN
+1189 DDLIQDAVLDN

-1226 DEVRDQYLVDLSFKE
+1226 DEVRDKYNVDLAFKD
-1241 MDKIADDCIEVA
+1241 MDKIAEECIEVA

>member
-1 MTNGSCKENRS
+1 
-12 FLCTSKY
+12 
-19 RLECLLGYEPPS
+19 
-31 FITHNSSLYKMDT
+31 MDT

-50 HISQVPALQ
+50 HISQIPALQ
-59 MLIKLGYTYLSPAE
+59 MLVNLGYTYLSPAE
-73 AERLRGNKTTN
+73 ADRQRGGKTTN
-84 VLLEDIL
+84 VLLEDVL

-105 SKTSIFTDE
+105 TKTSIFTDE
-114 NIGRGILAL
+114 NIERGILAL

-132 IAACEKSY
+132 IAASERAY
-140 NLLAMGQ
+140 NLLTLGQ

-161 LQFID
+161 LQYID

-178 EEFSVMRSTSKEHY
+178 EEYSVMRSTSKEYY

-200 NGIPFCIIECKRPD
+200 NGIPLCIIECKRPD

-224 QQIRSQQEDGI
+224 QHLRNQQEDGI
-235 RSLYVYSQLL
+235 RSLYVYSQLT
-245 LSLSCNEALYATNAT
+245 LSIATQEAAYATNGT

-269 EKFHSEVEENNHNN
+269 EKFSSDEEEGNFQS
-283 KLYQLKNEPL
+283 KLQELKNKPL
-293 SNEVKNRLFAG
+293 PVSIKEQLFSD

-309 RTYFDALE
+309 RQYFDALE
-317 DEEILSTH
+317 QEKILPTE
-325 QDAYLFSLCRPER
+325 QDKYLFGLCRPER
-338 LMDIVFNFILFDNG
+338 LMDIVFNYILFDNG
-352 DKKVARYQQFF
+352 EKKVARYQQFF
-363 AIKKSIERIKI
+363 AIKKSMQRIKNV
-374 LQPSSSSSQREERSY
+374 E
-389 RGNLN
+389 
-394 FSGLVREARELRKN
+394 
-408 QTPAEETLWQLLR
+408 
-421 NKKLN
+421 N
-426 GLKFRRQHQIGH
+426 GK
-438 YIVDFYCHERKLIV
+438 
-452 ELDGAVH
+452 
-459 DTPERQKHDS
+459 
-469 VRNKFLTSSGFKII
+469 
-483 RFRNEEVFNN
+483 
-493 IEEVLK
+493 
-499 QIADSTPPSPVGR
+499 
-512 GAGGEGNFSRK
+512 RK

-556 IVLVTDRTDLDNQIT
+556 IVLVTDRTDLDDQIT
-571 GTFRKCG
+571 KTFRKCG
-578 KFVENANTGQRLVE
+578 KFVDNATTGQRLVE
-592 LLESK
+592 LLESN
-597 SDAVVTTIINKF
+597 SDAIITTIINKF
-609 VAAVKKINKPI
+609 NAAVKKIRKPL

-645 KTLPNACFIALTGTP
+645 KTLPNACFIAMTGTP
-660 LFKKDKST
+660 LFKKDKNT
-668 ADKFGGLID
+668 ATKFGGVID

-687 NAVVPLLY
+687 KAVVPLLY
-695 EGRLAFQNVN
+695 EGRLALQDVN
-705 ASPIDIFFGM
+705 ASPIDTFFGM
-715 VSEPLSEYQ
+715 ISEPLTEYQ

-729 KKFARNDHLNSAEQK
+729 KKFARYDHLNSAEQK
-744 MRMIAWNIS
+744 MRMIAWDIS
-753 YHFRDNWQGRTPFK
+753 YHFHDNWQGKTPFK
-767 GQLVCDKKVNAIKYK
+767 GQLVCDKKINAIKYK
-782 EYLDEIGLVSSE
+782 EYLDEIGIVTSE
-794 VLISSIEEREGEDS
+794 VLISPIDEREGEES
-808 AYAKST
+808 AYEKSS
-814 EKENQFWKKMME
+814 EKVNQFWKRMMD
-826 EHGNSKSYEKNIISR
+826 EHGNARSYEKNVINR

-867 VLYLARNLQGHK
+867 VLYLTRNLQGHK

-886 VNRIYPDK
+886 VNRVYPDK
-894 EFGYI
+894 DFGYI

-912 LLLYSSFEDFDDED
+912 LQMYSSFEDFDEED
-926 LAGTLTN
+926 LVGTLTN

-984 AKCLKMALSSIQFH
+984 AKSLKLALSSIQFH
-998 KDVEEKTIDRY
+998 KDVEGKTINRY
-1009 KHDLT
+1009 KEDLT

-1025 RFSDEIDY
+1025 RYSDEIDY
-1033 RQYEGQIQKLIDTHI
+1033 KQYEGQIQKLIDTHI

-1083 KIASRTGRHISEKM
+1083 KIASRTAKHITEKM

-1140 AYTDKDIPDQLSD
+1140 AHTDNDIPEQLRD
-1153 RDVAKAFYGLTLE
+1153 KDVAKAFYGLTVE
-1166 AMSDKFQDYSIR
+1166 ALTDKIQDNIIR
-1178 KEIAIQTALHM
+1178 KDVATQTALQI
-1189 DDLIKESVLDN
+1189 DDLIQNSVLDN

-1226 DEVRDQYLVDLSFKE
+1226 DEVRDKYNVDLSFKD
-1241 MDKIADDCIEVA
+1241 MDKIAEDCIEVA